1 MHLSD
6 KNRVLR
12 QLGEMAHVQISQLIP
27 APRFEAFDYL
37 ADPANLA
44 FLLKPNIEV
53 QLKTD
58 DVPLKRGAEYHFL
71 MTRYGLS
78 QSVRLRVEDL
88 LRGSR
93 LTYRQVEGLFLS
105 WTHTMRF
112 EEHGED
118 QTLVTDVIDYQLPF
132 GLIGF
137 LADDLIVRRDMSA
150 VLEGRLQ
157 KAKEHFSQG
166 E

>member
-6 KNRVLR
+6 KNQDLR
-12 QLGEMAHVQISQLIP
+12 QLGSMAHMQISQLIP
-27 APRFEAFDYL
+27 AKRFEAFDYL
-37 ADPANLA
+37 TDPANLA
-44 FLLKPNIEV
+44 FLLKPSIEV
-53 QLKTD
+53 QLKTE

-105 WTHTMRF
+105 WTHTLRF
-112 EEHGED
+112 EEHGD
-118 QTLVTDVIDYQLPF
+118 ATLVTDVIDYQLPF
-132 GLIGF
+132 GVLGF
-137 LADDLIVRRDMSA
+137 LADDLIVKRDMTT
-150 VLEGRLQ
+150 VLEERLL
-157 KAKEHFSQG
+157 KAKEHFAQI